1 MVHLYSWSK
10 RVRDWVQTL
19 LKLHP
24 THVGWVAIST
34 LLGSFQLNFKKPKTK
49 AIAATNQ
56 KKRFTSP
63 FAKCLKRFKTQMT
76 KSRLFL
82 FLHPIGREDDVRFL
96 DQSQSKVL

>member
-1 MVHLYSWSK
+1 MVHLCSWSK
-10 RVRDWVQTL
+10 LVMDWVQTL

-24 THVGWVAIST
+24 THVGWLTIPT
-34 LLGSFQLNFKKPKTK
+34 LLGSFHFNFKKPKTK

-76 KSRLFL
+76 KSQSFL
-82 FLHPIGREDDVRFL
+82 VLHLIGREDDVRFL
-96 DQSQSKVL
+96 DQSRSKVL

>member
-56 KKRFTSP
+56 EKRFTSP
-63 FAKCLKRFKTQMT
+63 FDKCLLKRQMT

-82 FLHPIGREDDVRFL
+82 VLHPIGREDDVRFL

>member
-24 THVGWVAIST
+24 AHVGWVTIST

-49 AIAATNQ
+49 VIAETNQ
-56 KKRFTSP
+56 KKRFTSS
-63 FAKCLKRFKTQMT
+63 FAKCLKRGKTRMT
-76 KSRLFL
+76 KSQLFL
-82 FLHPIGREDDVRFL
+82 VMHLIGREDDVRFL
-96 DQSQSKVL
+96 DQS

>member
-1 MVHLYSWSK
+1 MVHLCSWSK

-24 THVGWVAIST
+24 THVGWAAIST

-56 KKRFTSP
+56 KKK
-63 FAKCLKRFKTQMT
+63 AYIIIC
-76 KSRLFL
+76 
-82 FLHPIGREDDVRFL
+82 
-96 DQSQSKVL
+96 